1 MIDARLVHVVAVAR
15 EGSFTAAAQSVGVTQ
30 SAITKSIADLER
42 RTGCMLFHRT
52 ARGAV
57 PTEEGRDF
65 VQRAARM
72 LADAHELLDGPYG
85 GKDPYAG
92 LLSVVICPASLE
104 WLTVEPLAALLLRYP
119 SVHVDVMGAT
129 FERAVQLL
137 RSGSVDVAVGY
148 DAAFGDW
155 PDVARVDLTTLPA
168 QLFVRKQHPLLG
180 CAEVTERDI
189 ANYDFVSPS
198 ESRPYGSIFRNIYQH
213 RGVDWQTRIHTVDYF
228 PLACRIVA
236 QSDAIGVVAASYSST
251 RRFQEK
257 FEVLASFDQQDEALL
272 CCATRT
278 RWKPKPA
285 VQAFIELMQSGLAG
299 GDGHNPR

>member
-1 MIDARLVHVVAVAR
+1 MIDSRLVHVVAVAR
-15 EGSFTAAAQSVGVTQ
+15 QGSFTAAAQAVGVTQ
-30 SAITKSIADLER
+30 SAITKSVADLER

-52 ARGAV
+52 SRGAV

-65 VQRAARM
+65 VQRAARL
-72 LADAHELLDGPYG
+72 LADARELLDGPDG
-85 GKDPYAG
+85 GKDAYAG
-92 LLSVVICPASLE
+92 VLSVAICPASLE
-104 WLTVEPLAALLLRYP
+104 WLLLEPVSALLLRHP
-119 SVHVDVMGAT
+119 SIHIDVMGAT
-129 FERAVQLL
+129 FERVVQLL

-148 DAAFGDW
+148 DEAFSDW
-155 PDVARVDLTTLPA
+155 PDIARASLATLPA

-180 CAEVTERDI
+180 RAEVTERDI

-198 ESRPYGSIFRNIYQH
+198 ESRPYGATFRNFYQLM
-213 RGVDWQTRIHTVDYF
+213 GIDWQTRIHTVDYF

-236 QSDAIGVVAASYSST
+236 QSDAIGVVASIYSST

-257 FEVLASFDQQDEALL
+257 FEVLVSFDEQDAALL

-285 VQAFIELMQSGLAG
+285 AREFIELMKSGWAKFSWHG
-299 GDGHNPR
+299 RE